1 MRAIDADTAIL
12 LIQKDKIEG
21 ETLDIIKAL
30 GDGLQAE
37 TLNQACDRHI
47 NMINSLPT
55 IEAEPKHGS
64 WIWDKENDKMYC
76 SECGYETD
84 NWGVNQES
92 DPIEWQ
98 VPNYCEN
105 CGANMRGEA
114 RAFTDEEL
122 KTYQEVID
130 RKSIPTSVNIMNV
143 MDGEEND

>member
-1 MRAIDADTAIL
+1 MRMIDANALQEQYIAKMKEVVKSTTITDISLVSLEALSL
-12 LIQKDKIEG
+12 LCG
-21 ETLDIIKAL
+21 YTLIMGA
-30 GDGLQAE
+30 
-37 TLNQACDRHI
+37 
-47 NMINSLPT
+47 PT
-55 IEAEPKHGS
+55 IKAEPKHGS

-84 NWGVNQES
+84 NWGVHQES

-130 RKSIPTSVNIMNV
+130 RKSITTSVNIMNV

>member
-1 MRAIDADTAIL
+1 MEMPNGCCECRMQTENCCTLSLRPINDIYDRPEWCL
-12 LIQKDKIEG
+12 L
-21 ETLDIIKAL
+21 T
-30 GDGLQAE
+30 
-37 TLNQACDRHI
+37 
-47 NMINSLPT
+47 
-55 IEAEPKHGS
+55 EAEPKHGS